1 MCFQNPAANLGYFQ
15 PGNAGLAPNPSTD
28 PAALSNLSYR
38 YKYGSS
44 TPIDPSTDPAKLFN
58 FANYMKSAPS
68 GFALDPM
75 GSAQSPT
82 TDPAYFGNLSK
93 FYNYGTGSGQTPVTN
108 TGASP
113 TNLTNLSNSLIGQVN
128 SGLTGAT
135 GSPQS
140 RLALMN
146 PIKPNASNFNINT
159 GTNFASTTNSP
170 FSPSSPNYASFAA
183 GFGSPTA
190 PSTKL
195 I

>member
-44 TPIDPSTDPAKLFN
+44 TPVDPNTDPAKLFN

-75 GSAQSPT
+75 GRAQNPG
-82 TDPAYFGNLSK
+82 TDPAFFGNLSK
-93 FYNYGTGSGQTPVTN
+93 FYNYGTGAGQTPVTN

-113 TNLTNLSNSLIGQVN
+113 TNLQNLSNSLIGQVN
-128 SGLTGAT
+128 QNLS

-146 PIKPNASNFNINT
+146 PIKPSAANFNVNT
-159 GTNFASTTNSP
+159 GTKFADTTNSP
-170 FSPSSPNYASFAA
+170 YSPSNLNYASFAA
-183 GFGSPTA
+183 GFGAPTA
-190 PSTKL
+190 PSSKL